1 MIELG
6 VPAQPD
12 VFITFIVGPVAV
24 AYGIFLF
31 LAAAVYD
38 AVAAVNYGVEAV
50 AGIQAVAVYDV
61 LVPVSD

>member
-1 MIELG
+1 M
-6 VPAQPD
+6 
-12 VFITFIVGPVAV
+12 FITFIVGPVAV